1 MLKTGRA
8 HAVPLVLL
16 LCVLLGSGSVA
27 AFSAPG
33 ASAGP
38 LEGVTGPINEAIGA
52 PVREVTETVTTPVKE
67 GTETIAP
74 PVKEITETVT
84 QPVHEVTETVSPP
97 VHEVTETVA
106 RPAREATEAV
116 KAPVQQ
122 VTEKVAQPV
131 KEAAEKVNPAVHGVT
146 NTTGASSRGA
156 AKSTGTV
163 GRGATGTTTRTLNGT
178 VGAVTLST
186 GPGPTSAGGGG
197 DAASA
202 DRGVPADAV
211 TPHESPGS
219 TAASAAPDLGPGD
232 DTFEVPSR
240 DGSVRAPLP
249 KWLAYVWPA
258 IALAAPGLADFLGH
272 WGLQSLSLALATG
285 IHGTGSA
292 GGFGV
297 AGVHA
302 SSGRPEAASSSP
314 FSKIPS
320 ALGHAFMSPH
330 VPGSALAYL
339 SFLALAVIAVGVA
352 VRREIRTGRRQG
364 PRA

>member
-1 MLKTGRA
+1 MLKAGRA

-16 LCVLLGSGSVA
+16 LCVLMGSGSVA

-52 PVREVTETVTTPVKE
+52 PVEEVTATVTTPV
-67 GTETIAP
+67 TEVAETVAP
-74 PVKEITETVT
+74 PVREITETVT
-84 QPVHEVTETVSPP
+84 QPVHGVTETVTPP

-106 RPAREATEAV
+106 RPARKATEAV
-116 KAPVQQ
+116 NAPVQQ

-131 KEAAEKVNPAVHGVT
+131 KDAAEEVTPAVHGVT
-146 NTTGASSRGA
+146 KTTGSPSGGA
-156 AKSTGTV
+156 AKSAGTV
-163 GRGATGTTTRTLNGT
+163 GRGATGTTTHT
-178 VGAVTLST
+178 VH
-186 GPGPTSAGGGG
+186 G
-197 DAASA
+197 DAAS

-219 TAASAAPDLGPGD
+219 TAASTAPDLGPGN
-232 DTFEVPSR
+232 DTFAVPSR
-240 DGSVRAPLP
+240 DGSVRAPLQ

-258 IALAAPGLADFLGH
+258 IALAAPGLADFLAH
-272 WGLQSLSLALATG
+272 WELQSPSLALGAG
-285 IHGTGSA
+285 IDGTRSA

-302 SSGRPEAASSSP
+302 SSGRPEAAHSSSP

-330 VPGSALAYL
+330 VPESALAYL
-339 SFLALAVIAVGVA
+339 FFVALAVIAVGVA

-364 PRA
+364 PRS